1 MSTTGLTEIG
11 QKPTTPAA
19 PRRRAW
25 EQRVHG
31 GVGLLLAAPL
41 VIGLALF
48 VGYPLLRIFLDASSG
63 GEPLSRYG
71 DVLSGEVSRR
81 ALLTTLGNSVLVVL
95 VATTLGIALAWT
107 LHVTERR
114 WVRVLLWTTALV
126 PFWMGVIVKN
136 YSIYL
141 MLSANGPL
149 NTFLQDVGLT
159 DGPLNLLYTQ
169 TAVIVGIA
177 YSLVPYAVLS
187 LYSAFMH
194 IDRELLNAAQTLG
207 ASRVRAMAS
216 VVLPMAR
223 GGVATS
229 MALVFVLSIGFYVTP
244 IMLGGAQT
252 PFMATLI
259 SQQIFN
265 LYDYPG
271 AAASAAVLLLIAV
284 AVVGAVFATVGGRAL
299 KAALR

>member
-1 MSTTGLTEIG
+1 MSGTTATESAGSARPARAAKPWDHRASATTGL
-11 QKPTTPAA
+11 
-19 PRRRAW
+19 
-25 EQRVHG
+25 
-31 GVGLLLAAPL
+31 LMAAPL
-41 VIGLALF
+41 LLGLALF

-63 GEPLSRYG
+63 GDLFGRYAH
-71 DVLSGEVSRR
+71 VLSDGVSQR
-81 ALLTTLGNSVLVVL
+81 ALFATLRTSAVVVL
-95 VATTLGIALAWT
+95 VATVLGTALAWT

-114 WVRVLLWTTALV
+114 WVRVVLWTVALV
-126 PFWMGVIVKN
+126 PFWLGVIVKN

-141 MLSANGPL
+141 MLSANGPVNSAL
-149 NTFLQDVGLT
+149 RALGLA
-159 DGPLNLLYTQ
+159 DEPVNFLYTQ
-169 TAVIVGIA
+169 TAIVVGIA

-194 IDRELLNAAQTLG
+194 IDKELLHAAQALG
-207 ASRVRAMAS
+207 ASRVRALAT
-216 VVLPMAR
+216 VAFPLAR
-223 GGVATS
+223 GGVAAS

-244 IMLGGAQT
+244 ILLGGAQT
-252 PFMATLI
+252 PFMATQI

-284 AVVGAVFATVGGRAL
+284 LVVGGVFALVGGRTV